1 MLCSS
6 LPCLN
11 VIDFYLLSREY
22 QDSKSDNVDSV
33 ADSYLHF
40 MKIFALE
47 MVKWLQKVL
56 LNCVLQGILGFCQL
70 LVAFTNLY
78 Q

>member
-11 VIDFYLLSREY
+11 VIDFYLLSREF
-22 QDSKSDNVDSV
+22 QDSKSDNVVSV

-40 MKIFALE
+40 VKIFVLE

-56 LNCVLQGILGFCQL
+56 LNCVLQCILGFCQL
-70 LVAFTNLY
+70 LVTFTYLY